1 MVELQK
7 CLEASEVTLLKN
19 PESQSLRA
27 TQLVVLRSEAS
38 GDLTIEVAAGERLEL
53 VELLTEGGVGA
64 TKIVLAESS
73 SVNATVIHTSESEL
87 SCSVELDGRG
97 AEAEVNILQL
107 ASGESRVVS
116 SLRLSHNVSDCV
128 SRSLSKCVAAGN
140 SKGIFN
146 GMVYV
151 AQDAQRTVA
160 EQSSRN
166 ILISPTAYIKAE
178 PQLEIYADDVKCTH
192 GATVG
197 QMNEEA
203 IYYMMQ
209 RGLSEEQARRLQLDG
224 FVAEVSQSCT
234 IEPLRDALT
243 EMVRCQLAKL

>member
-1 MVELQK
+1 MVELLK
-7 CLEASEVTLLKN
+7 CLESSEVAILKN
-19 PESQSLRA
+19 PESQTLGAR
-27 TQLVVLRSEAS
+27 QLVVLRSESS

-53 VELLTEGGVGA
+53 VELLTEGGAGA
-64 TKIVLAESS
+64 TKVVLAESS
-73 SVNATVIHTSESEL
+73 SVNATVIQVGESEL
-87 SCSVELDGRG
+87 RCDVELNGRD

-107 ASGESRVVS
+107 ATGDSRVVS
-116 SLRLSHNVSDCV
+116 SLRLSHNVSDCR

-140 SKGIFN
+140 SEGVFN

-166 ILISPTAYIKAE
+166 ILISPSAYIKAE
-178 PQLEIYADDVKCTH
+178 PQLEIYADDVKCSH

-209 RGLSEEQARRLQLDG
+209 RGLSEVQARRLQLDG
-224 FVAEVSQSCT
+224 FVAEVTQQCT

-243 EMVRCQLAKL
+243 EMARELLAEL